1 MGAVMH
7 NDNMKESI
15 LQLRK
20 LRSKLCSNQSDWKKA
35 YEARDFVVSQLQ
47 VLHEMIC
54 DKKIK
59 RQELEDKSA
68 FILEKLSVLPIPQPE
83 ESDNA

>member
-1 MGAVMH
+1 MH

-20 LRSKLCSNQSDWKKA
+20 LRDKLCSNQSDWKKA

-47 VLHEMIC
+47 DLHEMIC
-54 DKKIK
+54 DKKFK
-59 RQELEDKSA
+59 RQELEDKST
-68 FILEKLSVLPIPQPE
+68 FILEKLSALPNPQPT

>member
-1 MGAVMH
+1 MGDVMH

-20 LRSKLCSNQSDWKKA
+20 LRDKLCANQNDWKKA

-47 VLHEMIC
+47 ELHEMIC

-59 RQELEDKSA
+59 RQEIEEKSA
-68 FILEKLSVLPIPQPE
+68 FILEKLSVLPSPQPT